1 MIETR
6 PSHKTAIPSGAAP
19 AFESLATLQQL
30 TLEAGLSANPRQLV
44 FRIVNHTA
52 RYCHSDRAVLWRIS
66 GKTLKLLGVS
76 GNTEANPQSPL
87 AVEWR
92 NLVEAISPRDRAMI
106 LRPERLNGKESAWNQ
121 LPRRTHGLSVIWLP
135 ISVHQRVVAGLWL
148 ERWGNSQFSERDV
161 ALLEAL
167 GVAYGVA
174 WRGVAR
180 PPNVL
185 VRTLESDKWRKI
197 AAAAILFVAALG
209 LIRVPLR
216 IVAPCEVAPRDPVVV
231 AAPLNGVIDEIPVWP
246 GRSVEVG
253 DLLAI
258 YDKRVATEEVKVARQ
273 QVEIIK
279 SDLQRSRVQA
289 FDSPAER
296 SKIKLLENRLE
307 QEKTRLGIAQH
318 RVDKLEV
325 RAPVRGTLMFADP
338 HEWAGR
344 PVQVG
349 ERLMMIVDPERTKLR
364 IWLPEHDNINF
375 DRDKTLTVILDSD
388 PSSSRTARLSFVA
401 NHSQMNPD
409 GVTCFRAEAEWVQ
422 GPSNIKMGLQ
432 GTAIL
437 FGDRVSLGYWL
448 LRRPLAAL
456 RRFMGI

>member
-1 MIETR
+1 
-6 PSHKTAIPSGAAP
+6 
-19 AFESLATLQQL
+19 
-30 TLEAGLSANPRQLV
+30 
-44 FRIVNHTA
+44 
-52 RYCHSDRAVLWRIS
+52 
-66 GKTLKLLGVS
+66 
-76 GNTEANPQSPL
+76 
-87 AVEWR
+87 
-92 NLVEAISPRDRAMI
+92 
-106 LRPERLNGKESAWNQ
+106 
-121 LPRRTHGLSVIWLP
+121 
-135 ISVHQRVVAGLWL
+135 
-148 ERWGNSQFSERDV
+148 DV
-161 ALLEAL
+161 ALLEAR

-174 WRGVAR
+174 WRGVVR

-185 VRTLESDKWRKI
+185 VRTLESNKWRKI
-197 AAAAILFVAALG
+197 AVAAILFVAALG

-258 YDKRVATEEVKVARQ
+258 YDKRVATEELKVARQ

-296 SKIKLLENRLE
+296 SRIKLLENRLE
-307 QEKTRLGIAQH
+307 QEKTRLGIAQY

-338 HEWAGR
+338 HEWRGR

-364 IWLPEHDNINF
+364 IWLPGHDNINF
-375 DRDKTLTVILDSD
+375 DRDKPLTVILDSD

-409 GVTCFRAEAEWVQ
+409 GVTCFRAEAEWIQ

-437 FGDRVSLGYWL
+437 FGERVSLGYWL

-456 RRFMGI
+456 RRFIGI